1 MIFNYET
8 YSSSFKENSLT
19 IGDKLSNKFY
29 GSYPANYGELVTCDW
44 QPSSGSLW
52 LLELNTDIYLANAL
66 TIIQSGFDC
75 DAISSFVSNSGYDK
89 LHYVKSA
96 FENFELGDYNPYFL
110 SELSASV
117 VSHGLTY
124 TSSFVSPRTS
134 GSNGLLRSLLTGSAD
149 GVLHAGEPGWPGD
162 DDTAWFM
169 GIGEDTSTFY
179 LVNTPLSNADRD
191 TVDAGIFHLSRDKS
205 RFDTFISESG
215 HSNWLPS
222 ASSWV
227 SPPTFYSNDA
237 SLPDVVIKD
246 PTQDCKAGL
255 TFKGDRTS
263 VDTGSVEYAQ
273 QFVVPDVDSNG
284 YPIIMKGMM
293 MIRSGSDVDHWN
305 DTDVYISSSIWLR
318 PLDGLPYWSMNAK
331 YVTSGSDFSFSPSQN
346 PPVFGIGTQV
356 AMSDGSWKNIESVAV
371 GEEVLCG
378 YKTDSIDG
386 LMRVTKTPGVDD
398 QLASGSNEIWRSFSE
413 SNLDD
418 MLVISSSVSN
428 ICKYKC
434 RKWCTINGH
443 LEVSLVESLLV
454 KDGSDSNY
462 KFKESR
468 NITTSDKLV
477 HSDKSDVDITSV
489 VISSGSVGD
498 GIPSISD
505 LKDFYSF
512 TLTDQ
517 DNYFVSQSMAIIAHI
532 LIPQDE

>member
-191 TVDAGIFHLSRDKS
+191 TVDAGIFYLSRDKS

-227 SPPTFYSNDA
+227 SPPTFYSND
-237 SLPDVVIKD
+237 SSYPDVVIKD

-255 TFKGDRTS
+255 IFKGDRTS

-273 QFVVPDVDSNG
+273 QFVVPDEDSNG
-284 YPIIMKGMM
+284 YPIIMKGLM
-293 MIRSGSDVDHWN
+293 MIHSGS
-305 DTDVYISSSIWLR
+305 SLWLR
-318 PLDGLPYWSMNAK
+318 PSDSLPYWPMNVK

-378 YKTDSIDG
+378 YKTGSIDG

-398 QLASGSNEIWRSFSE
+398 QLLYGSNEIWRSFSE

-418 MLVISSSVSN
+418 MLVVSSSVSN
-428 ICKYKC
+428 IGLNVKY
-434 RKWCTINGH
+434 RKWCTINGN
-443 LEVSLVESLLV
+443 LEVSPVESLLV
-454 KDGSDSNY
+454 KDGSDSKY

-489 VISSGSVGD
+489 TLNSGS
-498 GIPSISD
+498 

-517 DNYFVSQSMAIIAHI
+517 DNYFVSQSMAIISHI